1 MTRQGAAEL
10 LRQIHAASQ
19 VTERLVLFNMQEGK
33 MLIESEARDRAELDN
48 WFKAL
53 KLHVDWIMRIEF
65 ESVDGDL
72 QSLL

>member
-10 LRQIHAASQ
+10 LRQIHAAPQ
-19 VTERLVLFNMQEGK
+19 VTGRVV
-33 MLIESEARDRAELDN
+33 LIESEARDRGELDN
-48 WFKAL
+48 WFLAL